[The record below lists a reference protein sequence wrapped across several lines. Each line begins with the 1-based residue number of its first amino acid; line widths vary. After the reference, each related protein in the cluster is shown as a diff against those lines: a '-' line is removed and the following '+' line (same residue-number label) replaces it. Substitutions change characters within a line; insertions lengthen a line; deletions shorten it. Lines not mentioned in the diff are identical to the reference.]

1 MSAMMTL
8 AQPNQNT
15 LDGSELEPRL
25 EGQPQ
30 PQPQPPCTIV
40 AREGTELAN
49 ALRAGGWRVRAG
61 WRGSDADGE
70 SVWHF
75 RFERPDERVC

>member
-8 AQPNQNT
+8 AQPDQNT
-15 LDGSELEPRL
+15 LDGSELEPTL
-25 EGQPQ
+25 HSNT
-30 PQPQPPCTIV
+30 QPPCTIV

-49 ALRAGGWRVRAG
+49 ALRASGWQVRAG
-61 WRGSDADGE
+61 WRGSNADGAT
-70 SVWHF
+70 VWHF

>member
-15 LDGSELEPRL
+15 LDGSELEPGP
-25 EGQPQ
+25 ESNG
-30 PQPQPPCTIV
+30 QPPCTIV

-49 ALRAGGWRVRAG
+49 ALRAGGWHVRAG

>member
-1 MSAMMTL
+1 MSTMMTL

-15 LDGSELEPRL
+15 LDGSELEPRID
-25 EGQPQ
+25 GQIP
-30 PQPQPPCTIV
+30 PQPPCTII
-40 AREGTELAN
+40 AREGTELAD

-61 WRGSDADGE
+61 WRGSDADGVA
-70 SVWHF
+70 VWHF